1 MENENELQKMSEKR
15 PSRRQRRARA
25 KAEESAWQTK
35 PAVEEEAVEEENATA
50 VSEQVAASEEVSTD
64 DVIVEMFEES
74 VSKPL
79 DPAPER
85 PRWQRP
91 VRPMKK
97 RKATGPQ
104 RGIAKKQR

>member
-1 MENENELQKMSEKR
+1 MENENELQKVNEKR
-15 PSRRQRRARA
+15 PSRRQKRARA
-25 KAEESAWQTK
+25 KAEESASQTK
-35 PAVEEEAVEEENATA
+35 PATVEEAVKEENVTA
-50 VSEQVAASEEVSTD
+50 ASEQVVASEEVSTD

-79 DPAPER
+79 DPTPER
-85 PRWQRP
+85 QRWQRP
-91 VRPMKK
+91 IRPMKN